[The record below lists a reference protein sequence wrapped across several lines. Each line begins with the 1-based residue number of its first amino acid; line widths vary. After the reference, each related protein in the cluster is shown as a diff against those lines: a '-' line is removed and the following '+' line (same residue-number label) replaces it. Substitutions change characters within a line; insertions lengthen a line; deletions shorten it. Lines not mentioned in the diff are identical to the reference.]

1 MPNFYVEDVDIDIDE
16 FVSKCSNSEI
26 EDLIDSL
33 IDSGYLPR
41 SARNNFSLKEPISI
55 SESFY
60 EDALDKL
67 HGKWNMLSQEEE
79 QLILNIAK
87 RF

>member
-1 MPNFYVEDVDIDIDE
+1 MPSFYIEDVDIDIDE
-16 FVSKCSNSEI
+16 FVSKCSNSEVK
-26 EDLIDSL
+26 DLIDSL
-33 IDSGYLPR
+33 IDGGYLPR
-41 SARNNFSLKEPISI
+41 SVRNTAISEGPISV

-79 QLILNIAK
+79 QLILNIAN